1 MNRPNPTRRWGLP
14 ALAAACALA
23 FALSPSLRH
32 DATPISG
39 NADAFAP
46 GVAGLRAAIDPETG
60 ELALGADAM
69 RLSGDKAAGFDL
81 RQALSRSD
89 VGLVKV
95 VRPDG
100 GASVNLQGRFMST
113 SVARLTPDGGVETLC
128 THDADEAES
137 FLRDR
142 PAAGPSAGPASGH
155 EVDAHGREVR

>member
-14 ALAAACALA
+14 VLAAACALA
-23 FALSPSLRH
+23 FALSPALRH
-32 DATPISG
+32 DATPTAG

-46 GVAGLRAAIDPETG
+46 GTAGLRAAIDPETG

-89 VGLVKV
+89 EGLVKE

-100 GASVNLQGRFMST
+100 GLSVNLQGRFMST
-113 SVARLTPDGGVETLC
+113 SVARLTPGGGVETLC
-128 THDADEAES
+128 THDADEAGS
-137 FLRDR
+137 FLRDGT
-142 PAAGPSAGPASGH
+142 ASGPASGH